1 MNLMDLKSDIVG
13 KNIKNFYIFV
23 GDEIGIINIYLEQMA
38 KVKSLYII
46 REETVADVWGKV
58 SVRGMFASEP
68 AIYVVRGD
76 KDFQKQEQSWD
87 NLVHSIKDSILVL
100 LYDKIDSR
108 LKFGKY
114 FKDSIVQFDKLD
126 KPVLEKYIMQKLPN
140 LKRENAGLLADVC
153 GGSYDVCM
161 LECDKIITYGGEVNR
176 TFTKLLKDGAI
187 YQSQETDVFQFV
199 DAVCNRDVDRTFT
212 LARRLIEDGASSI
225 NMLGTLYTSLKAILL
240 IQCCT
245 GSNIAEIT
253 GLDNGAIYYNKKRV
267 GKYSTGELVRGVK
280 LISKVISDVKSG
292 YIDDVYATDFI
303 LTSIL

>member
-23 GDEIGIINIYLEQMA
+23 GDEIGIINIYLEQIA
-38 KVKSLYII
+38 KVKSLHII
-46 REETVADVWGKV
+46 RDETVADVWGKV

-87 NLVHSIKDSILVL
+87 NLVRSIKDSILVL

-126 KPVLEKYIMQKLPN
+126 KPILEKYIMQKLPN
-140 LKRENAGLLADVC
+140 IKRENAGLLADVC
-153 GGSYDVCM
+153 GGSYDIAM
-161 LECDKIITYGGEVNR
+161 LECDKILTYGGEVNR
-176 TFTKLLKDGAI
+176 TLTKLLKDGAI

-199 DAVCNRDVDRTFT
+199 DAVCNRQEERSFS
-212 LARRLIEDGASSI
+212 LSRRLLDDGASSI
-225 NMLGTLYTSLKAILL
+225 NLLGTLYTSLKAILL

-253 GLDNGAIYYNKKRV
+253 GLDNGTIYYNRKRV
-267 GKYSTGELVRGVK
+267 GKYSTGELVHGVK

-292 YIDDVYATDFI
+292 YIDDAYATDFI

>member
-23 GDEIGIINIYLEQMA
+23 GDEIGIINIYLEQIA

-46 REETVADVWGKV
+46 RDETVADVWGKV

-76 KDFQKQEQSWD
+76 KDFQKQEQYWD
-87 NLVHSIKDSILVL
+87 NLIGGIKDSVLIL

-108 LKFGKY
+108 LKFGKH
-114 FKDSIVQFDKLD
+114 FKDNIVQFDKLD
-126 KPVLEKYIMQKLPN
+126 KPILEKYIMQKLPN
-140 LKRENAGLLADVC
+140 IKRENAGLLVDVC
-153 GGSYDVCM
+153 GGSYDIAM
-161 LECDKIITYGGEVNR
+161 LECDKILTYGGEVNR

-199 DAVCNRDVDRTFT
+199 DAVCNRDVDRTFL
-212 LARRLIEDGASSI
+212 LARRLLEDGASSI

-240 IQCCT
+240 IQCCS

-253 GLDNGAIYYNKKRV
+253 GLDNGTIFYNRKRT
-267 GKYSTGELVRGVK
+267 GKYSNGELVHAVR
-280 LISKVISDVKSG
+280 LISEVVANIKSG
-292 YIDDVYATDFI
+292 YMDDVYATDFV